1 MKKSLYQIEQ
11 EYFEIAQYLEEGEF
25 TEELENKLAI
35 TQGDLQTK
43 AINYGF
49 VIKDFDYDI
58 NMIDEEIKRLQAIKK
73 AKVTAQE
80 RLKNT
85 ISDAMKLFKIEKI
98 ECPTLK
104 ISFRKSESIE
114 ITNQETLSNEYIVE
128 KTTYTPDKVAIK
140 KAIKDGVVFTG
151 AELVVKSN
159 IQIK

>member
-58 NMIDEEIKRLQAIKK
+58 NIVDEEIKRLQAIKK

-85 ISDAMKLFKIEKI
+85 ISDAMKLFKIQKI

-114 ITNQETLSNEYIVE
+114 ITDQETLSSEYIVE
-128 KTTYTPDKVAIK
+128 KTTYSPDKVAIK
-140 KAIKDGVVFTG
+140 KAIQSGVVFTG

>member
-35 TQGDLQTK
+35 TQADLQTK

-58 NMIDEEIKRLQAIKK
+58 NMVDEEIKRLQSIKK

-128 KTTYTPDKVAIK
+128 KTTYSPDKVAIK